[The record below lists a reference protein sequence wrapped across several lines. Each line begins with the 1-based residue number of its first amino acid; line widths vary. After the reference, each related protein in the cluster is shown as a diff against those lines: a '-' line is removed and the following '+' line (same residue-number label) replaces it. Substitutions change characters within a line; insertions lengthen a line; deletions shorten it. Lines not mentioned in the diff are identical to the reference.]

1 MNHKKIDNVAEQ
13 RAMSIDPNKKMTNHL
28 DNSIEQV
35 QAQYIQIS
43 EPSIQHNYSNQG
55 EILQKLPK
63 GLQDDYDI
71 AKEFINNMKQDHTN
85 RKVVDSTSIGSVE

>member
-35 QAQYIQIS
+35 
-43 EPSIQHNYSNQG
+43 
-55 EILQKLPK
+55 
-63 GLQDDYDI
+63 
-71 AKEFINNMKQDHTN
+71 
-85 RKVVDSTSIGSVE
+85 